1 MSVNGFP
8 AFHVNGTGP
17 TLQDASISDL
27 PMLPADFDFNG
38 PDSPISVPRRTS
50 QLDEEYG
57 WVEEQTEKLDVI
69 EDPST
74 PTHHQFSNSKSPS
87 LLKLPLAQ
95 PHPLR
100 ALTMPLP
107 SQLGDLQNPHRTEP
121 GSPQPLRTDTLPPE
135 LVQFH
140 ELSLELADVVQTV
153 IQTML
158 QISPSQVLDPSKEQ
172 FSSCSVAV
180 PTPSLSSMFTA
191 MRNLNFISANM
202 ASIFSQA
209 SKLESAGG
217 DVLPFLSFGGETTF
231 DVGELLQSV
240 GDALGGAA
248 AQVGTELVIFHG
260 DVGFKHVYVKGNES
274 GLSYVL
280 THIVRQVLFTG
291 KHGDTVELGL
301 YVVSGGTKS
310 PTVDPRSSVD
320 VLTAPEDSDG
330 SLQCKISI
338 THKFAPLDPLHD
350 DSAVTPRPPPDFST
364 TLLER
369 LLHKVGASFDRT
381 TFNRTVPNQT
391 DLAWEFSFNASP
403 SSPPAP
409 DPASIIIHGL
419 ADRPLPSGEPTLAQ
433 LSAFAETLRAKKAIL
448 YANVKGYFAHYLTSY
463 LTEWGMDVSHAAD
476 GVAEA
481 SPSAGA
487 DSLTSNGLS
496 SPLSFIFIDDDVE
509 VLKSRLVAFR
519 AEQYPLNPP
528 KRPTHRRHPSSN
540 PITRGH
546 NVTGSISSSP
556 VVIVHFTSLG
566 NFKLVRE
573 LIQST
578 LTPFSPVPEIIVVP
592 KPAGPRRFLT
602 ALHTVITKPV
612 VDPSFTPIA
621 TSPITPGAT
630 VANGSIGHTPLPSTS
645 LSGPTRPS
653 GSRSNSERSIRSSKD
668 IPSSPL
674 VRSSGGEY
682 FPVIRCG
689 TTYSGGVVIQRFD
702 GDSGGLFFSPKGS
715 KPATPN
721 TASDNA
727 RSSRSSSFSKQEVGQ
742 ALLATAPLNVSQATP
757 EQLSAFPVVS
767 SRNTLGSPKFRSP
780 RKYSISRS
788 LESAPSAVTIPP
800 DNNVVP
806 PIKVLIVEDNDI
818 NQRFIARNLKKMK
831 VKYDAVSDGQAAVE
845 KWRTGEFHLILMDI
859 QMPIM
864 DGIAATKQIRREE
877 KWRALHGCL
886 HGPSGDDMTPL
897 AQTPT
902 ETPATTPHPSSVIIV
917 ALTAG
922 SMERDRVD
930 ALAAGCNDFLVKPV
944 TTVWL
949 NNKVIEW
956 GSIKALQRW
965 AEPDFRSSQAEQARS
980 VAERLVVPEHRRTPP
995 PGQSS
1000 TGKTT
1005 STAPHPPP
1013 PPPQPVSDVP
1023 PTSAALGSSV
1033 TSATAS
1039 TSWSTNQLSPTT
1051 PHPHLGVEAPI
1062 SGVDSSPLSSNHR
1075 PPSGSDSNT
1084 VNDPPLVDGSVN
1096 GDFDGIH
1103 GNGSLGTLDSAKSDP
1118 PAKEEQNAGVAHPFF
1133 R

>member
-1 MSVNGFP
+1 
-8 AFHVNGTGP
+8 
-17 TLQDASISDL
+17 
-27 PMLPADFDFNG
+27 MLPVDFDFNG
-38 PDSPISVPRRTS
+38 PESPIPVPRRTS
-50 QLDEEYG
+50 QLDDEYG
-57 WVEEQTEKLDVI
+57 WAEEQAGNLDVV

-74 PTHHQFSNSKSPS
+74 PTHRQFSKSSS

-95 PHPLR
+95 HRLPR
-100 ALTMPLP
+100 ALATPLP
-107 SQLGDLQNPHRTEP
+107 SQLGDLQNPYRTEP
-121 GSPQPLRTDTLPPE
+121 GSPPPLRADTLPPE

-140 ELSLELADVVQTV
+140 ELSLELADMVQTV

-209 SKLESAGG
+209 SKLESAE
-217 DVLPFLSFGGETTF
+217 DVLPFLPLGGETTF
-231 DVGELLQSV
+231 DIGELLQSV

-280 THIVRQVLFTG
+280 THIVRQVLATG
-291 KHGDTVELGL
+291 KLGDTFELGL
-301 YVVSGGTKS
+301 YIVSDITKP
-310 PTVDPRSSVD
+310 PTVDPRPVD
-320 VLTAPEDSDG
+320 VLTAPEDSDAP
-330 SLQCKISI
+330 LRCKISI

-350 DSAVTPRPPPDFST
+350 DSAVTPRLPPDFST

-369 LLHKVGASFDRT
+369 LLHKVGAFFDRAIP
-381 TFNRTVPNQT
+381 NRTVPNQT
-391 DLAWEFSFNASP
+391 VPLSTSEDLAWEFSFMASP

-409 DPASIIIHGL
+409 DPASVVIHGL
-419 ADRPLPSGEPTLAQ
+419 ADHPLPSGEPTLAQ

-487 DSLTSNGLS
+487 DSFTPNGLS
-496 SPLSFIFIDDDVE
+496 SPLSFVFIDDDVE
-509 VLKSRLVAFR
+509 VLKSRLVTFR

-528 KRPTHRRHPSSN
+528 KRSSLSHRRHPSSSS
-540 PITRGH
+540 ITRGH
-546 NVTGSISSSP
+546 NAIGSTSSSP

-630 VANGSIGHTPLPSTS
+630 VANGPLVHTPLPSAS

-653 GSRSNSERSIRSSKD
+653 GPRSNSERSIRSSKD

-674 VRSSGGEY
+674 VRSTGEY
-682 FPVIRCG
+682 FPVVRCG
-689 TTYSGGVVIQRFD
+689 TTYSGGVIIRRSN
-702 GDSGGLFFSPKGS
+702 GDPEGLFFNPKGS
-715 KPATPN
+715 KPPTPN
-721 TASDNA
+721 TTSDDA
-727 RSSRSSSFSKQEVGQ
+727 KSSGSSSFSKEE
-742 ALLATAPLNVSQATP
+742 VSQAPLGATP
-757 EQLSAFPVVS
+757 LSVSQANSEQLSAFPVVT
-767 SRNTLGSPKFRSP
+767 SRNTLGSPIPRSP
-780 RKYSISRS
+780 RKYSVSRS
-788 LESAPSAVTIPP
+788 SESVPKAVTTPP

-831 VKYDAVSDGQAAVE
+831 VKYDAVSNGRAAVE

-877 KWRALHGCL
+877 KWRALHGYL

-902 ETPATTPHPSSVIIV
+902 ETPATTPYPSSVIIV

-980 VAERLVVPEHRRTPP
+980 VAERLVVPEYRRTPS

-1000 TGKTT
+1000 ARNAT
-1005 STAPHPPP
+1005 STAPHPPLP
-1013 PPPQPVSDVP
+1013 PSQSDVP
-1023 PTSAALGSSV
+1023 PTSAVLGSSM
-1033 TSATAS
+1033 TSAITS
-1039 TSWSTNQLSPTT
+1039 TSWNTDQPSPTIL
-1051 PHPHLGVEAPI
+1051 HRRLRVEAPI
-1062 SGVDSSPLSSNHR
+1062 SGADSSPLSSSHR
-1075 PPSGSDSNT
+1075 PPNGSDSNA
-1084 VNDPPLVDGSVN
+1084 VN
-1096 GDFDGIH
+1096 G
-1103 GNGSLGTLDSAKSDP
+1103 
-1118 PAKEEQNAGVAHPFF
+1118 
-1133 R
+1133 

>member
-8 AFHVNGTGP
+8 ALRVNGTGP
-17 TLQDASISDL
+17 TLVQDPSISDL

-38 PDSPISVPRRTS
+38 PDSPVHVPRRTS
-50 QLDEEYG
+50 QLDEEYE
-57 WVEEQTEKLDVI
+57 WAEEQAEKLDFV
-69 EDPST
+69 EDQSST
-74 PTHHQFSNSKSPS
+74 PTRRQFSKSTS

-95 PHPLR
+95 PRLPR

-107 SQLGDLQNPHRTEP
+107 SQLGNLQNPHRTEP
-121 GSPQPLRTDTLPPE
+121 GSPQPLRADTLPPE

-140 ELSLELADVVQTV
+140 ELSLELADMVQTV

-191 MRNLNFISANM
+191 MRNLNYISANM

-217 DVLPFLSFGGETTF
+217 DVLPFLALGGEATF

-280 THIVRQVLFTG
+280 THIVRQVLATG

-301 YVVSGGTKS
+301 YVVSGAAK
-310 PTVDPRSSVD
+310 PPAVDPRSSVD

-330 SLQCKISI
+330 PLRCKISI
-338 THKFAPLDPLHD
+338 THKFTPLDPLQD
-350 DSAVTPRPPPDFST
+350 DSAVTARLPPDFST

-369 LLHKVGASFDRT
+369 LLNKVGASFNRT
-381 TFNRTVPNQT
+381 IPNRTVPNQAVPLSSSE
-391 DLAWEFSFNASP
+391 DLAWEFSFIASQ

-409 DPASIIIHGL
+409 DPASILIHGL
-419 ADRPLPSGEPTLAQ
+419 ADRPVPSGEPTLAQ

-487 DSLTSNGLS
+487 DSSTPNGLS

-509 VLKSRLVAFR
+509 VLRSRLVTFR
-519 AEQYPLNPP
+519 EEQYPLNPP
-528 KRPTHRRHPSSN
+528 KRPPLSHRRTPSSN

-546 NVTGSISSSP
+546 KVTSSISSSS

-602 ALHTVITKPV
+602 ALHTVITKPF

-621 TSPITPGAT
+621 TAPSTPGVT
-630 VANGSIGHTPLPSTS
+630 VANGPLVHTPLPSAS

-668 IPSSPL
+668 ISSSPL
-674 VRSSGGEY
+674 VRSTGEY
-682 FPVIRCG
+682 FPVVRCG
-689 TTYSGGVVIQRFD
+689 TTYSGGVVIRRSN
-702 GDSGGLFFSPKGS
+702 GDPEGLYFNPKGS
-715 KPATPN
+715 NPPTPN
-721 TASDNA
+721 TASDGA

-742 ALLATAPLNVSQATP
+742 TLLGVTPLNVSQAT
-757 EQLSAFPVVS
+757 EQLSAFPVAA
-767 SRNTLGSPKFRSP
+767 SRNTLGSPTFRSP

-788 LESAPSAVTIPP
+788 LDNAPQAVTMPP

-831 VKYDAVSDGQAAVE
+831 VKYDAVSDGRAAVE

-864 DGIAATKQIRREE
+864 DGIEATKQIRREE

-886 HGPSGDDMTPL
+886 HGPTGDMTPL

-902 ETPATTPHPSSVIIV
+902 ETPATTPYPSSVIIV

-922 SMERDRVD
+922 SMERDRVV

-965 AEPDFRSSQAEQARS
+965 AEPDLRSSQAEQARS
-980 VAERLVVPEHRRTPP
+980 VAERLVVPEHRRTPS

-1000 TGKTT
+1000 ARKAT

-1013 PPPQPVSDVP
+1013 PPSQPISDL
-1023 PTSAALGSSV
+1023 PTSAALRSSI
-1033 TSATAS
+1033 TSSTAS
-1039 TSWSTNQLSPTT
+1039 ASCTGEPSPTT
-1051 PHPHLGVEAPI
+1051 LHLGVEAPI
-1062 SGVDSSPLSSNHR
+1062 SGASSSPLSSSHQAPN
-1075 PPSGSDSNT
+1075 GSDSNT
-1084 VNDPPLVDGSVN
+1084 VNG
-1096 GDFDGIH
+1096 
-1103 GNGSLGTLDSAKSDP
+1103 
-1118 PAKEEQNAGVAHPFF
+1118 
-1133 R
+1133 